1 MGCEVGGLGFATL
14 ATTAQRWAFTGE
26 GVATVFTRGRPDGIL
41 ERMLSKID
49 ELAAAAAR
57 DLDAV
62 NDAATLEAF
71 RIRYL
76 GGKGAV
82 KSLMALIKD
91 VPKNDKR
98 EFGQR
103 ANTARAA
110 VEAGFA
116 EKSEALGGGA
126 SKRAGSGVGAT
137 SGGGPMVDVTQ
148 PAAGPVMGRRHVIA
162 QTIEELVEVFG
173 RMGFAAETGPEV
185 EDDYHNFVA
194 LNIPETHPAR
204 DPLDNFYLQVPDASP
219 PGGTQRRRGGD
230 GGGGALMR
238 SQTSTV
244 QIRVMENV
252 KPPVRIISTGRVYRP
267 DEHDATHSSM
277 FHQIE
282 GLYVD
287 KNVSMVDLKTTLIQ
301 FARAYWGEGAEVKLV
316 PSYFPFTEPSAEL
329 YVKIDLGK
337 GLEWMEVGGC
347 GMVDPA
353 VFEAVGYDPEV
364 WTGFA
369 FGLGIE
375 RLAMRKHNI
384 ADIRWLYEG
393 DVRFLRQF

>member
-1 MGCEVGGLGFATL
+1 
-14 ATTAQRWAFTGE
+14 
-26 GVATVFTRGRPDGIL
+26 
-41 ERMLSKID
+41 MLQKID
-49 ELAAAAAR
+49 ELTAAATA
-57 DLDAV
+57 DLEAV
-62 NDAATLEAF
+62 ADAAGLETF
-71 RIRYL
+71 RIKYL
-76 GGKGAV
+76 GSKGAV
-82 KSLMALIKD
+82 KGLMGLIKD
-91 VPKNDKR
+91 VAKEDKR

-103 ANTARAA
+103 ANAARAA
-110 VEAGFA
+110 VEEAFKT
-116 EKSEALGGGA
+116 KSEALGG
-126 SKRAGSGVGAT
+126 AT
-137 SGGGPMVDVTQ
+137 GGGGKQKKTQKLVDVTQ
-148 PAAGPVMGRRHVIA
+148 PAPGPVRGRRHVIT

-173 RMGFAAETGPEV
+173 RMGFEAQTGPEV

-204 DPLDNFYLQVPDASP
+204 DPLDNFYLA
-219 PGGTQRRRGGD
+219 TA
-230 GGGGALMR
+230 GGGESGSPALMR

-244 QIRVMENV
+244 QIRVMEEV

-287 KNVSMVDLKTTLIQ
+287 RDVSMVDLKTTLIQ
-301 FARAYWGEGAEVKLV
+301 FAKAYWGEDAEVKLV

-353 VFEAVGYDPEV
+353 VFEAVGYDPEE

>member
-1 MGCEVGGLGFATL
+1 MAD
-14 ATTAQRWAFTGE
+14 
-26 GVATVFTRGRPDGIL
+26 P
-41 ERMLSKID
+41 ID
-49 ELAAAAAR
+49 ELVEAAATDLAA
-57 DLDAV
+57 V
-62 NDAATLEAF
+62 GDAAALEAF
-71 RIRYL
+71 RVKYL
-76 GGKGAV
+76 GTKGAV
-82 KSLMALIKD
+82 KGLMGRIKD
-91 VPKNDKR
+91 VPKEAKR

-103 ANTARAA
+103 ANAARQRVEEAFAA
-110 VEAGFA
+110 RSA
-116 EKSEALGGGA
+116 EVGVG
-126 SKRAGSGVGAT
+126 GSGPR
-137 SGGGPMVDVTQ
+137 GGKRKGPELDVTQ
-148 PAAGPVMGRRHVIA
+148 PGLGARLGRRHVIS
-162 QTIEELVEVFG
+162 QTIEELGEVFG
-173 RMGFAAETGPEV
+173 RMGFDLETGPEV

-194 LNIPETHPAR
+194 LNIPATHPAR
-204 DPLDNFYLQVPDASP
+204 DPLDNFYLAGAAD
-219 PGGTQRRRGGD
+219 GGEQAGDRAGGD
-230 GGGGALMR
+230 SGGALMR

-244 QIRVMENV
+244 QIRVME
-252 KPPVRIISTGRVYRP
+252 KTRPPIRIISTGRVYRP

-287 KNVSMVDLKTTLIQ
+287 RGVSMVDLKTTLIQ
-301 FARAYWGEGAEVKLV
+301 FAKAYWGVDAEVKLV

-337 GLEWMEVGGC
+337 GPEWMEVGGC

-353 VFEAVGYDPEV
+353 VFEQVGYDPEQ